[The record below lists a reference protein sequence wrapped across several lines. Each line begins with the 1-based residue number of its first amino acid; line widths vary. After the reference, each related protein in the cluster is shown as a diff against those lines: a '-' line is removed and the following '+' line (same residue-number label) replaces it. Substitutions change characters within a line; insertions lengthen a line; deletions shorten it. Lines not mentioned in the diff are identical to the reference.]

1 LKTRFSHKEA
11 IMFDPI
17 LSENTARTRR
27 PLAVTLSFG
36 GQVVV
41 VGLTVLFPI
50 LRPEGILPGRMA
62 HVIAAPLGF
71 TREPEPQR
79 QQSTS
84 RPTVARTSANVFVVP
99 VFRQPANVPTG
110 ILLDESEPP
119 ATLSTGLGGAVIPGA
134 IDGVPW
140 ATGTA
145 TGLVPKLPP
154 PKAAQP
160 TATAPTP
167 RVKVGGVVQAAKIMR
182 QLTPVYPPAARQ
194 ARISG
199 TVRIEAVI
207 GRDGIIQS
215 LQVMSGHPWLA
226 QAALDAVRQWIYR
239 PTLLNGEP
247 VEVLT
252 QIDVNFKLA
261 G

>member
-27 PLAVTLSFG
+27 PFAVALSFG
-36 GQVVV
+36 GQVLV

-50 LRPEGILPGRMA
+50 LRPEGILPGRML
-62 HVIAAPLGF
+62 HVITAPLGIV
-71 TREPEPQR
+71 REPEPQK
-79 QQSTS
+79 QKS
-84 RPTVARTSANVFVVP
+84 VAHATFVRTTPHPFVEP
-99 VFRQPANVPTG
+99 VFRQPARVPTS
-110 ILLDESEPP
+110 ILTDESEQP
-119 ATLSTGLGGAVIPGA
+119 ATLASGLDGPVIPRA
-134 IDGVPW
+134 TDGVPW
-140 ATGTA
+140 GTGRS
-145 TGLVPKLPP
+145 GSPMPKLSPP
-154 PKAAQP
+154 RPAP
-160 TATAPTP
+160 ATPATPP
-167 RVKVGGVVQAAKIMR
+167 RVKVGGVVQAAKIVR
-182 QLTPVYPPAARQ
+182 QVMPVYPPLARQ

-199 TVRIEAVI
+199 TVRLEAVI
-207 GRDGIIQS
+207 GRDGVIQS

-226 QAALDAVRQWIYR
+226 HAALDAVRQWVYR

-261 G
+261 E

>member
-1 LKTRFSHKEA
+1 
-11 IMFDPI
+11 MFDPI

-36 GQVVV
+36 GQVLV

-50 LRPEGILPGRMA
+50 LRPEGILPGRMS
-62 HVIAAPLGF
+62 HVIAAPLG
-71 TREPEPQR
+71 TAREPEPRR
-79 QQSTS
+79 QKSMGRSTF
-84 RPTVARTSANVFVVP
+84 VRTTLHVFVEP
-99 VFRQPANVPTG
+99 EFRQPANVPTS
-110 ILLDESEPP
+110 ILTDENDPP
-119 ATLSTGLGGAVIPGA
+119 ATLSAGPGGPAITGTS
-134 IDGVPW
+134 DGVPW
-140 ATGTA
+140 GTGTSSSMI
-145 TGLVPKLPP
+145 PKLPP
-154 PKAAQP
+154 PKP
-160 TATAPTP
+160 APVLETIRRAP
-167 RVKVGGVVQAAKIMR
+167 IRVGGVVQAAKIVR
-182 QLTPVYPPAARQ
+182 QVTPVYPPPARQ

-215 LQVMSGHPWLA
+215 LQVMRGHPWLA
-226 QAALDAVRQWIYR
+226 QAALDAVRQWVYR

-261 G
+261 E